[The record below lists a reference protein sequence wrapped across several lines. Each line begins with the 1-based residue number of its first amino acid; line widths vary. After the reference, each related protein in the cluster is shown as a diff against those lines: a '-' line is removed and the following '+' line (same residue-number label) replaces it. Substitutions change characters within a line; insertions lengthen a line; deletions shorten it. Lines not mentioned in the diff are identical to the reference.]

1 MKKSNSI
8 SKTNNKGSILV
19 FVLSIWFVIYWLFGH
34 IINIYEYK
42 AVGVVYEILW
52 LPMLLMGLV
61 LPIVSLIF
69 WYKEKFNFK
78 SFYFFAFLLVVL
90 TILVLILSK

>member
-1 MKKSNSI
+1 MKGSNTI
-8 SKTNNKGSILV
+8 SKANGKGSILV
-19 FVLSIWFVIYWLFGH
+19 FVLSIWFVIYWFLGQ
-34 IINIYEYK
+34 IINIYEF
-42 AVGVVYEILW
+42 AIVGVVYEILW

-61 LPIVSLIF
+61 LPIVSLFF